1 MKHISIL
8 TLTHTVVENYFH
20 LTHCSVLSLGQ
31 PEQGKEQRKT
41 LVFEIGIA
49 GPSKHRSGCSQ
60 SANGWITGLPMEE
73 LEKEPKELKGSAT
86 L

>member
-1 MKHISIL
+1 MEISRKDITKL
-8 TLTHTVVENYFH
+8 EIEGFPHSRKEIHKMELFQTMPSNPAF
-20 LTHCSVLSLGQ
+20 SVNRS
-31 PEQGKEQRKT
+31 
-41 LVFEIGIA
+41 
-49 GPSKHRSGCSQ
+49 PSRTRTHRSGCSQ